1 MSNEQQPQVPQA
13 NAPGVDQDMGY
24 QQTQPPKRGGRILGL
39 HPALFMGIALLV
51 LVAILAI
58 VLVFTGEIASQGP
71 RVFWTVVGF
80 VAFTGLLALDL
91 TLSRSSSRPLVI
103 GTATNGYMIIVLML
117 TIWIYRSVDRSGYD
131 YGVWDLWYQIP
142 YIVLT
147 TRAVWGLAWLV
158 LTSGERMKLAIGR
171 GFGFVTAGL
180 IALAGVLMTLH
191 LPLQRFG
198 VDVGDWYW
206 RSLVAVV
213 ILAALAACILL
224 LLVWNQRNDEVAAR
238 PKPPVP
244 PAPHYGNP
252 QEHQGYPPGYPAPGY
267 PAAAPGEQGPAYGAP
282 GQPPPGQ
289 PQQGQP
295 PQGPPPQ
302 YPPQQ

>member
-1 MSNEQQPQVPQA
+1 MSNEQQSQVPQA
-13 NAPGVDQDMGY
+13 NAPGVEQAMDYRQAE
-24 QQTQPPKRGGRILGL
+24 PPKRKPKILGL
-39 HPALFMGIALLV
+39 HPALFTGIALLV

-103 GTATNGYMIIVLML
+103 GTATNSYMIIALML
-117 TIWIYRSVDRSGYD
+117 TIWIYRPVDSGGYD
-131 YGVWDLWYQIP
+131 YGVWDLWYQVP

-158 LTSGERMKLAIGR
+158 LTLGERVKLAIGR
-171 GFGFVTAGL
+171 GFGFVAAGL
-180 IALAGVLMTLH
+180 IALSGILMTLH
-191 LPLQRFG
+191 LPLDRFG
-198 VDVGDWYW
+198 VEVGDWYW

-213 ILAALAACILL
+213 ILAALSACILL
-224 LLVWNQRNDEVAAR
+224 LLVWNQRNDEAAAR
-238 PKPPVP
+238 PKPQGPPV
-244 PAPHYGNP
+244 AQYGNP
-252 QEHQGYPPGYPAPGY
+252 QGYPHGYPLPEY
-267 PAAAPGEQGPAYGAP
+267 PAAAPGQQVPPYAAP
-282 GQPPPGQ
+282 GQPPQSQ
-289 PQQGQP
+289 PPQSQS